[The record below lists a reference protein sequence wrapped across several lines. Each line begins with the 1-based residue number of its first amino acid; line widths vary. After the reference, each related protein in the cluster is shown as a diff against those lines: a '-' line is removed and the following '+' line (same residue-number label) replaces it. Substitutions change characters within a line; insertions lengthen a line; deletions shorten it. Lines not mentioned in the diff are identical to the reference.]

1 MAFGQEYADHYAH
14 FIAEGRTLDVIK
26 QYETDCANPQ
36 PLLDEIA
43 REYGALSLKGGRYN
57 ATFRFA
63 EKTDHPA
70 LEFMEEKTEKDGR
83 VVYLYDINHDTP
95 QGIALFDKMEN
106 IPTGLEMSFALFAK
120 RLTGQ
125 KEITTNPDNLRDPS
139 GGNDNRHYGLEH
151 TTTAA
156 IYRQYGDTYVV
167 SVPRTIRGV
176 FNAASQKDSE
186 ENGYHCAAGYRY
198 EWFTPPDSKPIPYS
212 KVIELREKTLG
223 DQLAPRRVPGSIA
236 AFPNRKR

>member
-1 MAFGQEYADHYAH
+1 MSFGQEYSDHYAH
-14 FIAEGRTLDVIK
+14 FIAGGRTLEIIK
-26 QYETDCANPQ
+26 KYEADCENPQ

-63 EKTDHPA
+63 EKTTHPA
-70 LEFMEEKTEKDGR
+70 LTFMQEKTEKDGKT
-83 VVYLYDINHDTP
+83 VYLYDINTDTP
-95 QGIALFDKMEN
+95 EGLALYDKMED
-106 IPTGLEMSFALFAK
+106 IPSGLEMTYALFAK

-125 KEITTNPDNLRDPS
+125 KDVPTNPDHLRDPS
-139 GGNDNRHYGLEH
+139 GRSDNGHYGLEH

-156 IYRQYGDTYVV
+156 MYRKYGETYVV

-176 FNAASQKDSE
+176 FNAASKKESE
-186 ENGYHCAAGYRY
+186 EKGYPCAAGYRY
-198 EWFTPPDSKPIPYS
+198 EWLTPADSTPIPYS

-223 DQLAPRRVPGSIA
+223 DQLVPRRVPKTIA